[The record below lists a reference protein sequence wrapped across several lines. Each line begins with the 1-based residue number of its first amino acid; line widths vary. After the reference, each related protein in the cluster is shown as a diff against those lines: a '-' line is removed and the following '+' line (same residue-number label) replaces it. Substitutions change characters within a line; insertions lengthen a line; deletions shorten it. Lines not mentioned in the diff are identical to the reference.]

1 MGLKHLDL
9 SHNEINDAGGELL
22 MKCLT
27 SNTSLV
33 SLNLSKNNLK
43 NSTGRVMVESMK
55 QNETLQVL
63 NVKNNE
69 IIPTLIEQ
77 VAKTL

>member
-1 MGLKHLDL
+1 
-9 SHNEINDAGGELL
+9 

>member
-1 MGLKHLDL
+1 
-9 SHNEINDAGGELL
+9 

-63 NVKNNE
+63 NVENNE

>member
-1 MGLKHLDL
+1 
-9 SHNEINDAGGELL
+9 

-27 SNTSLV
+27 KNTSLI

-43 NSTGRVMVESMK
+43 NSTGRFMVEFMK

-63 NVKNNE
+63 NVENNE